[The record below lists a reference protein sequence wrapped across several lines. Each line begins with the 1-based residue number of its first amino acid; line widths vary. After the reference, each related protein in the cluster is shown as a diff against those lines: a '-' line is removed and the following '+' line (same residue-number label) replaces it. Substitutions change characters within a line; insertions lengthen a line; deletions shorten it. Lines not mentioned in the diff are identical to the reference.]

1 MAIKNEETNDIGKLT
16 KTSID
21 RGIQRMKEK
30 NNETKEKRNLNY
42 HYFEKEGK
50 WYFTIESKAF
60 DTKDELLKY
69 LLEILLNS
77 MKDQFQEV
85 GMAMI
90 LRQDTTSELVN
101 DLDELKKKFEQKQQ
115 KLIRS

>member
-1 MAIKNEETNDIGKLT
+1 MSRNDIEELS
-16 KTSID
+16 KTSVD
-21 RGIQRMKEK
+21 RSIQRMKEK
-30 NNETKEKRNLNY
+30 NCETKQKRNLSY

-50 WYFTIESKAF
+50 WYFTIDSKGF
-60 DTKDELLKY
+60 DTKDECMKY
-69 LLEILLNS
+69 LLDIILNS

-101 DLDELKKKFEQKQQ
+101 DLDELKRKFEQK
-115 KLIRS
+115 KEK